1 MMAGVSLVGYSGSL
15 IKDTISDALNLVT
28 VHPTS
33 IASDPI
39 DQVDVTKAL
48 VGTVNH
54 IFRLVSFDT
63 IVKQACFSSCLLKYC
78 KIYSPSQLFDHSTR
92 FLTAPRPSS
101 WLRRRS

>member
-1 MMAGVSLVGYSGSL
+1 MSLTFFVLATLTCPRWISLLTVMAGVSLVGYSGSL

-78 KIYSPSQLFDHSTR
+78 KI
-92 FLTAPRPSS
+92 
-101 WLRRRS
+101 